1 MRRAWIGVALLG
13 AVMALAACGS
23 EGPLLSADEAY
34 ERAETAYDA
43 ATTTEAKVAIAKD
56 YLVKYP
62 SSEHAVDAAEAL
74 AADLGDELG
83 DPAQAAELIG
93 AAAAKAEDP
102 EVAFDL
108 GVLAA
113 KQAIEAGLEPD
124 VEALATALASARPL
138 SYSDHLDIVELAL
151 EAEAWELVLE
161 HGDDALAV
169 ATPEAFRADYPDEEF
184 DDGYV
189 ERAANR
195 RRTMVLPYVAWAQFR
210 TGRVDEAEA
219 TFAEADQITGRSFVG
234 VPPTDLDLYR
244 GRMALERGEH
254 ERALEI
260 LAAEAVMG
268 GTEAAM
274 EPFRRAYLA
283 LGRDEADFDEHL
295 WQARNE
301 LAKPAVDFTLPTYD
315 GGSVSLSDFNGQ
327 VVMLAFWFPT

>member
-13 AVMALAACGS
+13 VVMALAACGS
-23 EGPLLSADEAY
+23 DGPLLSADEAY
-34 ERAETAYDA
+34 ERAEAAYEA

-62 SSEHAVDAAEAL
+62 SSEHAVDAAETL
-74 AADLGDELG
+74 TADLGGELG

-113 KQAIEAGLEPD
+113 TQAIEAGLEAD
-124 VEALATALASARPL
+124 VEALATALGSARPL
-138 SYSDHLDIVELAL
+138 SYSDHLAIVELAL

-161 HGDDALAV
+161 HGDAAV
-169 ATPEAFRADYPDEEF
+169 AMATPEAFRADYPDEEF
-184 DDGYV
+184 EDDYV
-189 ERAANR
+189 GRAANR
-195 RRTMVLPYVAWAQFR
+195 RRTMVLPYVAWAQFQ
-210 TGRVDEAEA
+210 TGRVEAAEA
-219 TFAEADQITGRSFVG
+219 TFAEADEATGRSFVG

-244 GRMALERGEH
+244 GRMALQQGDH
-254 ERALEI
+254 ERALGI

-268 GTEAAM
+268 GAEAAM
-274 EPFRRAYLA
+274 EPFRQAYLA
-283 LGRDEADFDEHL
+283 LGRDEATFDEHL
-295 WQARNE
+295 WQTRNE
-301 LAKPAVDFTLPTYD
+301 LAKPAVDFTLPDYD
-315 GGSVSLSDFNGQ
+315 GEPVSLSDFNGQ